1 MDHRIKF
8 YLQTRQMKVTLKE
21 FCQIVLT
28 KQLEDKTVTILVSWL
43 NQKQGNGCFY
53 ASLHQTFRPED
64 ILDGN
69 SSFLLYIFK
78 VIYVTRK
85 AA

>member
-1 MDHRIKF
+1 
-8 YLQTRQMKVTLKE
+8 MKVTLKE
-21 FCQIVLT
+21 FCQIVLEKLLLWTTRTVT

-69 SSFLLYIFK
+69 SSFLLYIFN

>member
-1 MDHRIKF
+1 
-8 YLQTRQMKVTLKE
+8 MKVTLKE
-21 FCQIVLT
+21 FCQIVLEKLLLWT
-28 KQLEDKTVTILVSWL
+28 TRTVTNQLEDKTVTILVLWL

-53 ASLHQTFRPED
+53 ASLHQTFRLKD

-69 SSFLLYIFK
+69 SYFLLYIFN
-78 VIYVTRK
+78 VICVTRK